1 LAMVAEDRQIND
13 VLEELFA
20 EQGNEMQ
27 IRPSDLYLRDEEE
40 LNFFEVILRARQR
53 KEIVIGYRR
62 EGAER
67 AIINPTDKVSRRR
80 WSPKDVFVVISEKE

>member
-1 LAMVAEDRQIND
+1 
-13 VLEELFA
+13 
-20 EQGNEMQ
+20 MQ
-27 IRPSDLYLRDEEE
+27 IRPSDLYLREEEE

-53 KEIVIGYRR
+53 KEIVIGYRL
-62 EGAER
+62 EAAER